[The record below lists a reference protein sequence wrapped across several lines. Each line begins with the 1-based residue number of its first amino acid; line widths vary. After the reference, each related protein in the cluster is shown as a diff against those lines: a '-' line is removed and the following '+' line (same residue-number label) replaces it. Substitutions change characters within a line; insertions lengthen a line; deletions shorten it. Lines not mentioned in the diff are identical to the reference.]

1 MLKNIFSIFSHFLYL
16 GCISFG
22 GPAAHLGYFQRYFI
36 EKHQWLDLPSY
47 SRMVALSQFLPGPA
61 SSQVGFSIGY
71 HRAGLFGAIAAFI
84 GFTLP
89 SFVLLFLLAVA
100 GVHFADSTSFIGAV
114 YGLKLLAVVIVGDA
128 VISMAKVFCQNKTT
142 KLIALAT
149 LIVTLL
155 LATLTAQLLLL
166 IAAGIIGI
174 LSFQASDNAKVSSVN
189 SVAHSNTQGLNKV
202 ALMLFLALFVVLP
215 LLPIQGQVLSLF
227 NSFYQAGSL
236 VFGGGHV
243 VLPML
248 QQTLTEQV
256 SADTFILGYASAQ
269 AVPGPMFTLATF
281 LGANIL
287 IEAPLLGALIATSAI
302 FLPGFLLILALQGV
316 WQKWVYQPKVAGFVM
331 GVNAAVVGL
340 LAAAFYQPI
349 AVNAI
354 YSVLDIVWV
363 TIGFVLLKVY
373 RLPILAIVA
382 CFIALGLIMTQVN

>member
-36 EKHQWLDLPSY
+36 EKHQWFDLPSY

-71 HRAGLFGAIAAFI
+71 HRAGLSGAIAAFI

-89 SFVLLFLLAVA
+89 SFILLFLLAVA
-100 GVHFADSTSFIGAV
+100 GVHFAESASFIGAV

-149 LIVTLL
+149 LTFTML
-155 LATLTAQLLLL
+155 LASLTSQLLLL
-166 IAAGIIGI
+166 IAAGIIGV
-174 LSFQASDNAKVSSVN
+174 LCFQASDNAQVSSSNPIKN
-189 SVAHSNTQGLNKV
+189 SSKQELNKI
-202 ALMLFLALFVVLP
+202 ALMLFLTLFIVLP
-215 LLPIQGQVLSLF
+215 LLPVQSQLLSLF

-248 QQTLTEQV
+248 QQTLTAEV
-256 SADTFILGYASAQ
+256 SSDTFILGYASAQ
-269 AVPGPMFTLATF
+269 SIPGPMFTLATF

-287 IEAPLLGALIATSAI
+287 IETPLLGAVIATIAI
-302 FLPGFLLILALQGV
+302 FLPGFLLILSLQGV

-340 LAAAFYQPI
+340 LAASFYQPI

-354 YSVLDIVWV
+354 YGALDIVWV

-382 CFIALGLIMTQVN
+382 CFIGLGLIMTQVN